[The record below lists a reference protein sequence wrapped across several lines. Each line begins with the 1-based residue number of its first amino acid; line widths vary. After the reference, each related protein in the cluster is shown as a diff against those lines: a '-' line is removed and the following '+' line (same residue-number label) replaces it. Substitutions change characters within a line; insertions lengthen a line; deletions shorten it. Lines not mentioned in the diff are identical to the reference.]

1 MNLNLKNFKI
11 YCNEGVVKVNNVFS
25 NKEVSLL
32 KKKIDLYIKRNS
44 SKLKGKE
51 INYIN
56 NQVNSVHLFTD
67 KFFKKFSNQK
77 KILDLGNFF
86 LKTKPKIK
94 HYEYFAKPKKV
105 GLASPMHQD
114 NFYWNLKN
122 PNCFTMWIAI
132 DKAKKNNGAV
142 EYLVGSHKRLY
153 AHIPS
158 YAPGS
163 SQKVKKLSYLKK
175 KFKTKI
181 FNLEPGDCLIHHSQ
195 IVHGSKKNISN
206 SSRRGFTVQVTTKNV
221 KIDTKRFKKY
231 QNSLMKQIKM
241 RENHKHDAR

>member
-1 MNLNLKNFKI
+1 MNLNLKNFKN
-11 YCNEGVVKVNNVFS
+11 YTNNGVIKVNKVFS
-25 NKEVSLL
+25 QKEISFLKRKINLYV
-32 KKKIDLYIKRNS
+32 KKKS

-56 NQVNSVHLFTD
+56 NKINSIHLFTD

-77 KILDLGNFF
+77 KILELGNFF
-86 LKTKPKIK
+86 LKKNSKVK

-105 GLASPMHQD
+105 GMASPMHQD
-114 NFYWNLKN
+114 NFYWNLKD

-132 DKAKKNNGAV
+132 DRAKKNNGAV
-142 EYLVGSHKRLY
+142 EYLLGSHKKLY
-153 AHIPS
+153 SHKPS

-163 SQKVKKLSYLKK
+163 SQMVKKISYLKK

-195 IVHGSKKNISN
+195 IVHGSKKNTSN
-206 SSRRGFTVQVTTKNV
+206 FSRRGFTVQVTPKNIKV
-221 KIDTKRFKKY
+221 DQKKFKRY
-231 QNSLMKQIKM
+231 QNSLKKQIKM
-241 RENHKHDAR
+241 REN